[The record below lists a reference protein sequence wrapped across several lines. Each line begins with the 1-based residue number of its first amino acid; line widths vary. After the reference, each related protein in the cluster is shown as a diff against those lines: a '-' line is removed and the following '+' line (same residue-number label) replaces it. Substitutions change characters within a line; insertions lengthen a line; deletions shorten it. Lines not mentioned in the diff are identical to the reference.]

1 MVKAISPRGTGAK
14 KELRTWIVVADGG
27 HARVLESGHLHS
39 GVTVRLDVTSGARQT
54 AGKLADD
61 RLPRTQE
68 SRTTARHGIEP
79 RLSLKDHEKR
89 LFAARLVDYLKGG
102 LDNFDQLVLVAPLRF
117 LDMVRDA
124 LPENV
129 AKKVRT
135 TRSKDLTWMTDA
147 QVLDHLGYAGEQ
159 VRRMREG
166 A

>member
-1 MVKAISPRGTGAK
+1 
-14 KELRTWIVVADGG
+14 
-27 HARVLESGHLHS
+27 
-39 GVTVRLDVTSGARQT
+39 
-54 AGKLADD
+54 
-61 RLPRTQE
+61 
-68 SRTTARHGIEP
+68 
-79 RLSLKDHEKR
+79 
-89 LFAARLVDYLKGG
+89 
-102 LDNFDQLVLVAPLRF
+102 VLVAPLRF